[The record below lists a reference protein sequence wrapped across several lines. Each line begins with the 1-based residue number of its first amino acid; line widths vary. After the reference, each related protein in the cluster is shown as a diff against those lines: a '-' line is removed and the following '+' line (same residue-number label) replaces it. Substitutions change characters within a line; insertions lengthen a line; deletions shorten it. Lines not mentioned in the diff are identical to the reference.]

1 MADANLT
8 PEAEAHALLIRA
20 TAGDKSIVVPAVD
33 DPAISAFAAELQKL
47 RLQVTLVR
55 SPSWA
60 KGIKL
65 RKKYAEISPALE
77 EVIAGLREETA
88 EALDQCSTANI
99 DPMTWTGVNTVL
111 AADEHRVTI
120 SKLEEFDAI
129 RRWIDNNAFLQHPE
143 LLGAVDFWVAYAE
156 HLAAIFAATVTRTG
170 TNPPPV
176 ANPLYRFV
184 AEVVPSVT
192 GEKPSFQ
199 AVRSHFM
206 RKRPVNWSK
215 GGF

>member
-33 DPAISAFAAELQKL
+33 DPAISAFAVELQKL

-120 SKLEEFDAI
+120 SK
-129 RRWIDNNAFLQHPE
+129 WW
-143 LLGAVDFWVAYAE
+143 GAVAG
-156 HLAAIFAATVTRTG
+156 AAIGRAVLGVRRGRLAGRVTTEVGVAASYAR
-170 TNPPPV
+170 
-176 ANPLYRFV
+176 R
-184 AEVVPSVT
+184 
-192 GEKPSFQ
+192 
-199 AVRSHFM
+199 
-206 RKRPVNWSK
+206 
-215 GGF
+215 